1 MDKDIPFIKG
11 LELNKG
17 FYADIV
23 KPLLDK
29 KYPNLAYTA
38 ALLGYGSDVLGF
50 DTEISMDHNW
60 GPRLQLFVDD
70 KNLIPELNN
79 YFSFELPVLYKNFP
93 VNFSKAGYD
102 GTVRMEF
109 TGKKPVNHLI
119 EIITFEDYL
128 KNNYLIDKTNH
139 FIYKDWLHFTDQNL
153 IEITSGSVF
162 HDGLKKVNNTRG
174 ELKFYPLDI
183 CKLRLAVVWNYIS
196 NKEAFIGRSAALNDY
211 IGLRINA
218 NRIINYL
225 IKILFY
231 LENKYIPYS
240 KWFGHSFKQLNV
252 YSSVGD
258 IVMDLLKEN
267 VPEKIEDTICILYE
281 KVIEKHNEN
290 EELPH
295 LKNKRR
301 HYFNR
306 PYKVI
311 FAENIV
317 GELLNSIHDEEIKK
331 IDLKKYG
338 YDIIID
344 A

>member
-1 MDKDIPFIKG
+1 MDKNIPFIKG

-17 FYADIV
+17 FYTDIV

-29 KYPNLAYTA
+29 KYSNVAYTA

-70 KNLIPELNN
+70 KKVIPELNK
-79 YFSFELPVLYKNFP
+79 YLSYELPVLYKNFP

-109 TGKKPVNHLI
+109 TGTKPVNHLI

-128 KNNYLIDKTNH
+128 KNRYAIHKTNN
-139 FIYKDWLHFTDQNL
+139 FIYKDWLDFTDQNL

-162 HDGLKKVNNTRG
+162 HDGLKKVHNTRE

-183 CKLRLAVVWNYIS
+183 CKLRLAVLWNYIS
-196 NKEAFIGRSAALNDY
+196 NKEAFIGRSVALNDY

-252 YSSVGD
+252 YSDVGD
-258 IVMDLLKEN
+258 IIIDLLKEN

-290 EELPH
+290 EELPY
-295 LKNKRR
+295 LKNKQR

-317 GELLNSIHDEEIKK
+317 RELLNSIHDEEIKK

>member
-1 MDKDIPFIKG
+1 M
-11 LELNKG
+11 
-17 FYADIV
+17 
-23 KPLLDK
+23 DK

-38 ALLGYGSDVLGF
+38 ALLGYGSDVLGL

-60 GPRLQLFVDD
+60 GPRLQLFVND

-79 YFSFELPVLYKNFP
+79 YFSFELPFLYKNFP

-102 GTVRMEF
+102 GTSRMEF
-109 TGKKPVNHLI
+109 TDKKPINHLI
-119 EIITFEDYL
+119 EITTFEDYL
-128 KNNYLIDKTNH
+128 KNRYSINKTNN
-139 FIYKDWLHFTDQNL
+139 FIYKDWLDFTDQNF

-162 HDGLKKVNNTRG
+162 YDGLKKVNNTRD

-183 CKLRLAVVWNYIS
+183 CKLRLAMLWNYIW
-196 NKEAFIGRSAALNDY
+196 NKEAFIGRSIAFNDY
-211 IGLRINA
+211 IGLKINA

-240 KWFGHSFKQLNV
+240 KWFGYSFQQLNV
-252 YSSVGD
+252 YNDVSD
-258 IVMDLLKEN
+258 IIINLLKEN
-267 VPEKIEDTICILYE
+267 VPEKIEDNICVLYE

-290 EELPH
+290 KKLPY
-295 LKNKRR
+295 LKNKKRIF
-301 HYFNR
+301 FNR

-317 GELLNSIHDEEIKK
+317 DEILNSINDDEIKK
-331 IDLKKYG
+331 NDLKKYG

-344 A
+344 V